1 MAAGGGNRRRWAHL
15 FRDRSDSFRHLGQVP
30 ATRPGVNQMIA
41 AIVIAV
47 IGLVLA
53 VAMIAYGVHQSTEG
67 VGQMISPKTARFI
80 SVLTRTHEVSDDLG
94 HRLRVAAYKGQM
106 TPAQATITIAALTA
120 LPAR

>member
-1 MAAGGGNRRRWAHL
+1 
-15 FRDRSDSFRHLGQVP
+15 
-30 ATRPGVNQMIA
+30 MIA

-106 TPAQATITIAALTA
+106 TPAQATIAIAALTA